1 MSLPDERDAFS
12 PPDGLPDELPPV
24 KPPSVVFIL
33 QLFAVPGLIVLSI
46 FGVVFLFGQ
55 LATAKE
61 DWRSLVVELRHPN
74 EHRRW
79 RAAHGLAQVLKADED
94 LKDKGQKLA
103 TNREIAQGLAETLLT
118 ELKKDSKLDPDLK
131 FQSFLALTL
140 GMFDLPD
147 VVFPPLGQAMQLRHE
162 PEEKEVREQMLEV
175 RKNALAAVALIGGR
189 AQERKQ
195 PVHDAEMVATLLE
208 VSHSDDKLVR
218 QVAAF
223 TLGLMDDPQA
233 RGRLEEM
240 LLDADEL
247 TQIDA
252 AIALVRSGN
261 TQGYDGLKGVLAG
274 SDEPVERGSP
284 REFERFVSLR
294 NALVAVERMSPHLT
308 PEQVV
313 ESRKLIEPIAT
324 GFQEPRIRVQ
334 AQQALNT
341 LEGKAKAP

>member
-1 MSLPDERDAFS
+1 MSLPDERDDS
-12 PPDGLPDELPPV
+12 EPDGLPDELPPV
-24 KPPSVVFIL
+24 KPPSGIFIL
-33 QLFAVPGLIVLSI
+33 QLFVVPGLIVLAI
-46 FGVVFLFGQ
+46 VAVWILFGK
-55 LATAKE
+55 LATSE
-61 DWRSLVVELRHPN
+61 QDWRSLVVELRHPN

-94 LKDKGQKLA
+94 LKDKGHKLA
-103 TNREIAQGLAETLLT
+103 TNVEIAQSLADTLST
-118 ELKKDSKLDPDLK
+118 ELKKNSKVDADLK

-147 VVFPPLGQAMQLRHE
+147 VVFPPLEKAIQLRHE

-189 AQERKQ
+189 AQERQQ
-195 PVHDAEMVATLLE
+195 PIHDAGMVAALLD
-208 VSHSDDKLVR
+208 VSRSDDKLVR

-233 RGRLEEM
+233 RARLEEM

-261 TQGYDGLKGVLAG
+261 TRGYDVLKGVLAG
-274 SDEPVERGSP
+274 SEEPVDHGSA
-284 REFERFVSLR
+284 REFEQFVSLR

-324 GFQEPRIRVQ
+324 EFREPRIRVQ